1 MEGRPLEHK
10 KSVSDSFM
18 RVGVISTI
26 IIILFSLWFSSLFR
40 FEIFVGWVAF
50 IWMIAVPAQIIM
62 GIHLQFNSPEPIA
75 SLPQPKKGLAYL
87 GITLIPM
94 ALGGAFLF
102 IVPGGMEPPGPFL
115 INVTI
120 ITIVAAFWLVAAW
133 QCWPFVLLTK
143 KPFTQALLLLVA
155 AHLLGYAIYQVTFDF
170 AGMKADPVYNADL
183 DPHGLF
189 DAWYALSF
197 SVMTVAVLMIMS
209 LFDFLP
215 CTRVSTRQPVLGLCI
230 TATCLIVSV
239 AIFWIS
245 NTVLQLDPVVFMLD
259 FSINAIFGVFLV
271 KNMMNFQ
278 LLNQVA
284 QPLRGTLLLIIAMS
298 AAYLLQ
304 LLYRFVA
311 QLLFEFPTPLQAPYE
326 LEVWVATALLA
337 ITFPLI
343 NVVSGYFAFWPLN
356 RSKQDH
362 PAYRFVE
369 NESRH
374 KIVK

>member
-1 MEGRPLEHK
+1 MQPLEHK
-10 KSVSDSFM
+10 KSASDNFV

-26 IIILFSLWFSSLFR
+26 FIILFSLWFSSLFH

-50 IWMIAVPAQIIM
+50 IWMIAVPTQIVM

-120 ITIVAAFWLVAAW
+120 VTIVAAFWLVAAW
-133 QCWPFVLLTK
+133 QCWPLVLLTK
-143 KPFTQALLLLVA
+143 NRFAQALLLIVA
-155 AHLLGYAIYQVTFDF
+155 AHLLGYAIYQVMFDF
-170 AGMKADPVYNADL
+170 AGMKSDPVYNVGL

-230 TATCLIVSV
+230 TATCLIVSL

-245 NTVLQLDPVVFMLD
+245 NTVLQLDPVIFMLD

-278 LLNQVA
+278 LLSKVA
-284 QPLRGTLLLIIAMS
+284 QPLRGTFLLIISMS
-298 AAYLLQ
+298 VAYLLQ

-311 QLLFEFPTPLQAPYE
+311 QQLFEVPTILQASYE

-356 RSKQDH
+356 RS
-362 PAYRFVE
+362 
-369 NESRH
+369 
-374 KIVK
+374 